1 MKKERKKTFFGIF
14 LIFAAFGIIAALAF
28 PALSDP
34 EHAGRSEDR
43 RAVNFPFLKKEN
55 SQLILVYFGYVGCTR
70 VCTPAL
76 NDLSGIYNDISAKK
90 FKRIPSVWFVNMT
103 PEMDSE
109 SVQSWAEHFNS
120 GFKSYAPSAE
130 ELQEMVHTLNLVYT
144 NMGVEA
150 EHMPYLY
157 LIRKQGER
165 YELLYIYTSSPYNRS
180 LILED
185 IGALQ

>member
-1 MKKERKKTFFGIF
+1 M
-14 LIFAAFGIIAALAF
+14 IAGLAF

-34 EHAGRSEDR
+34 KHAGRSEDR
-43 RAVNFPFLKKEN
+43 RVVDFPFLKGEK
-55 SQLILVYFGYVGCTR
+55 SDIVLVYFGYVGCSR
-70 VCTPAL
+70 VCAPAL
-76 NDLSGIYNDISAKK
+76 NDLNEIYAEIRAKGY
-90 FKRIPSVWFVNMT
+90 KRVPSVWFVNMT
-103 PEMDSE
+103 PQMEAL
-109 SVQSWAEHFNS
+109 SVQSWAEHFNKE
-120 GFKSYAPSAE
+120 FKSYAPDDQ
-130 ELQEMVHTLNLVYT
+130 ELNVMVHTLNLVYT
-144 NMGVEA
+144 KLGVEA